1 MNQQTTIRIDNDL
14 RSLLWG
20 MVDDD
25 KKTVNAVIWHL
36 KKEYDKNKAHV
47 TFMKQFNDNNKEDQI

>member
-36 KKEYDKNKAHV
+36 KNEYDKNKV
-47 TFMKQFNDNNKEDQI
+47 KSK

>member
-1 MNQQTTIRIDNDL
+1 MKQQTTIRIDNEL

-25 KKTVNAVIWHL
+25 KKTVNAVIWYL
-36 KKEYDKNKAHV
+36 KIEYDKTKRN
-47 TFMKQFNDNNKEDQI
+47 QYENNNI